1 MGVGLLRSLGLLCAL
16 LLAVPG
22 CRPGANQASIPK
34 PHRCRIYATSYPLF
48 YIAQRLGEDRVDVL
62 FPAPPNEDPAFW
74 RPSKHVVR
82 QYQRADLILL
92 NGADFEKWVDTTSL
106 PLNALVDTAAGF
118 KDQWL
123 MFPEVITHSHGPHG
137 AHSHGNIDFNTW
149 LDPLLAIR
157 QAEAVEAALRQLSA
171 VPEAELRR
179 RGQQLRRDFE
189 ALDRQLRELS
199 QTLARRPLLASHP
212 VYGYLA
218 REYHWDL
225 HSVHWEPDE
234 PVPAAQWT
242 AFDTLR
248 AQHPANLMLWED
260 EPLPEV
266 RAELQKR
273 AVRPVVFR
281 TCGNRS
287 PLVDYLQAM
296 QQNIETLR
304 AALK

>member
-1 MGVGLLRSLGLLCAL
+1 MVNRWMLSVL
-16 LLAVPG
+16 LLALAG
-22 CRPGANQASIPK
+22 CRPAANDSSLPK
-34 PHRCRIYATSYPLF
+34 PHRCRIYTTSYPLF
-48 YIAQRLGEDRVDVL
+48 YVAQRLAEDRADVL

-74 RPSKHVVR
+74 RPSRDIVR
-82 QYQRADLILL
+82 QYQQTDLILL

-106 PLNALVDTAAGF
+106 PLNALVDTSAGF
-118 KDQWL
+118 RDQWL

-137 AHSHGNIDFNTW
+137 AHSHGNIDYNTW

-157 QAEAVEAALRQLSA
+157 QAEAVETALRQLS
-171 VPEAELRR
+171 VRPEAELRQR
-179 RGQQLRRDFE
+179 SQQLRRDFE
-189 ALDRQLRELS
+189 ALDRRLRELS
-199 QTLARRPLLASHP
+199 QGLARQPLLASHP

-234 PVPAAQWT
+234 PVTAAQWT

-248 AQHPANLMLWED
+248 AQHPGHLMLWED

-273 AVRPVVFR
+273 AVLPLVFL
-281 TCGNRS
+281 TCGNR
-287 PLVDYLQAM
+287 PAAGDYLQAM
-296 QQNIETLR
+296 NRNLEALR